1 MIVFDLENEKSKALL
16 IDCAEARGLDFC
28 ELADFSETVRA
39 PNMCTYVSDVNH
51 DLNDAQKSNSLAF
64 LREKKFKNAVFISYN
79 AKSFQID
86 ALYNGAV
93 KLAHL
98 PITDFDREPSTVFYI
113 HYLLELAALAS
124 ANLPCMSINS
134 RNIVSLAKKIAHSDV
149 TILINGPTGTGKEV
163 ISNLIHNFSKR
174 SDQPIVAVNCAAI
187 PDQMLESTLFGHEKG
202 AFTGALQANVGL
214 IRAANNGTILL
225 DEISEMPL
233 ASQAKLLRV
242 LQEKKVMPVGG
253 NSEISVNVRIIATTN
268 RNMLQEI
275 KKGTFRED
283 LFYRLNV
290 FPIMTFPLSER
301 SEDLPAIAA
310 SLLHRINVGEGC
322 HIGISSDA
330 LGELMK
336 HTWPGNVRE
345 LFNILQ
351 RARLLS
357 DGTAIQA
364 TDLIFDLTEDQHVL
378 NTADVL
384 ASRFSSSIDN
394 EAM

>member
-1 MIVFDLENEKSKALL
+1 MLLIVFYL
-16 IDCAEARGLDFC
+16 
-28 ELADFSETVRA
+28 
-39 PNMCTYVSDVNH
+39 
-51 DLNDAQKSNSLAF
+51 
-64 LREKKFKNAVFISYN
+64 
-79 AKSFQID
+79 
-86 ALYNGAV
+86 
-93 KLAHL
+93 
-98 PITDFDREPSTVFYI
+98 
-113 HYLLELAALAS
+113 HYLLEFAALGS

-163 ISNLIHNFSKR
+163 VSNLIHNFSKR

-202 AFTGALQANVGL
+202 AFTGALQTNVGL